1 MIKKISVLGLLIAPV
16 LAMAI
21 TPIERESQEKEN
33 MKMLANLGLPLPNTG
48 IIIAPRASY
57 NKSKKY
63 LEQAANA
70 DKQRQTMGYINVN
83 TEQPKELLSIQQV
96 INKNQK
102 QFHLVDSEKSTDIRS
117 NITDLKLAFV
127 FKPVPKSLINK
138 YIGVAPM
145 GAFNENGWSGA
156 AEFFIKEDI
165 GTCSYGLMSIP
176 VSQMSARLAAESV
189 SNDIN
194 NKVTII
200 EVSGNKKSG
209 FIYNVQWYDDEY
221 FHELEC
227 ANMNFS
233 RKIMKFEIEL
243 AKHIDNA

>member
-1 MIKKISVLGLLIAPV
+1 MIKKISILGLLMAPV

-33 MKMLANLGLPLPNTG
+33 MKMLAELGLPLPNTG
-48 IIIAPRASY
+48 ITIAPRASY
-57 NKSKKY
+57 NKSKKF

-70 DKQRQTMGYINVN
+70 DKQRQTVGYINVN
-83 TEQPKELLSIQQV
+83 TEQPKELLSIQNV
-96 INKNQK
+96 VNKNRK
-102 QFHLVDSEKSTDIRS
+102 QFHIVDLEKSTDMKS

-127 FKPVPKSLINK
+127 FKPVPKSLVSK

-145 GAFNENGWSGA
+145 GAFTENGWSGA
-156 AEFFIKEDI
+156 AEFFTKKDI

-176 VSQMSARLAAESV
+176 VSKMSARLAAESV

-200 EVSGNKKSG
+200 EVMGNQQSG
-209 FIYNVQWYDDEY
+209 FIYNIQWYDDEY

-227 ANMNFS
+227 ASMNFS
-233 RKIMKFEIEL
+233 RKTLKFEIEL

>member
-1 MIKKISVLGLLIAPV
+1 MIKKINVFGLLMVPI

-21 TPIERESQEKEN
+21 TPTEREFQEKEN
-33 MKMLANLGLPLPNTG
+33 MKMLSDLGLPLPNSG

-63 LEQAANA
+63 LDQAARV
-70 DKQRQTMGYINVN
+70 DKQRQTLGYINVN
-83 TEQPKELLSIQQV
+83 TEQPKKLLSIQQV
-96 INKNQK
+96 VDKNRK
-102 QFHLVDSEKSTDIRS
+102 QFHTVDSEKSTDMRN
-117 NITDLKLAFV
+117 NINDLKLAFV
-127 FKPVPKSLINK
+127 FKHIPKSVVSK

-156 AEFFIKEDI
+156 AEFFTNKDI
-165 GTCSYGLMSIP
+165 GTCYYGLMSIP

-209 FIYNVQWYDDEY
+209 FIYNIQWYDDEY
-221 FHELEC
+221 FHNLEC
-227 ANMNFS
+227 ANMSFS
-233 RKIMKFEIEL
+233 RKIMKFQIEL